1 MFGRQLPTL
10 IVLVILA
17 AACAPQSTSSPGGQ
31 AAASRPATQA
41 PKRLVAAIMAEP
53 PSLHRALIPPGY
65 IIQTG
70 DVVDTV
76 VNIGLTIVDSNGV
89 RQPVLA
95 ETVPT
100 LENGMWKLLPDGQMQ
115 I

>member
-1 MFGRQLPTL
+1 MYTRRLRL
-10 IVLVILA
+10 AVAVSIVVTFV
-17 AACAPQSTSSPGGQ
+17 ACAAPQAGQGGQ
-31 AAASRPATQA
+31 GAGAQPGASSGA

-53 PSLHRALIPPGY
+53 PALHRALIPPGY

-95 ETVPT
+95 ETV
-100 LENGMWKLLPDGQMQ
+100 
-115 I
+115 